1 MGFVRRRFLYFG
13 SIALG
18 LCAIVIGVRSQQIVA
33 TGIVGIARATQA
45 VHDGADQ
52 DVVEA
57 MKHHATA
64 QVHRG
69 SGFATAGFIAAFAS
83 VVCFFFSRRRAEP
96 GPRIVPV
103 IVWMVYFFFALLTV

>member
-1 MGFVRRRFLYFG
+1 MGFVRRRLLYFV

-33 TGIVGIARATQA
+33 TGIVGIAHATQA
-45 VHDGADQ
+45 VHEGAAK

-57 MKHHATA
+57 MNHHATA
-64 QVHRG
+64 QVNRG
-69 SGFATAGFIAAFAS
+69 TGLATAGFVVAFAS
-83 VVCFFFSRRRAEP
+83 VLCFFFSRRRAEP

-103 IVWMVYFFFALLTV
+103 IVWMVYFFFSLLTV